1 MSALW
6 VPTHEANLRG
16 AAIDIDH
23 HPAFDLTTAAGFVFP
38 SRRVVNIF
46 YFIYIYIIYLCKPF
60 VGKMAPL
67 NLGPFHGRCNS
78 FHIC

>member
-46 YFIYIYIIYLCKPF
+46 YFIYIYILFQKVPSLI
-60 VGKMAPL
+60 
-67 NLGPFHGRCNS
+67 HGFCS
-78 FHIC
+78 GCP